1 MSIGLRTLALA
12 LSLTASGVYAQE
24 RPDDLTGLST
34 GFDRPAALDAWRE
47 HEPDGFTPKWAAP
60 RVEGGKLVLRPVS
73 SGWFED
79 NQAGHLYRPVTGDF
93 IVTAALEVRG
103 TTAALPQT
111 EFSLAGIFVRAPHE
125 VAADSWKPGEENWLF
140 LSVGT
145 ASPAGE
151 PQYEIKTT
159 TNSLS
164 TLSILPA
171 ARGPTELRIARHGEL
186 FTLMVRPEGEDWRV
200 LHQYI
205 RPDLPE
211 TLNVGLTAYADYGSV
226 APTYPDY
233 RLYNTKGAPT
243 QNADLIAYVDR
254 IDFRRPV
261 TSRFP
266 IANIDAPASFGADQI
281 ALRKA
286 DLMKD

>member
-1 MSIGLRTLALA
+1 MIIKRRILTLTFALA
-12 LSLTASGVYAQE
+12 AAGIHAQA
-24 RPDDLTGLST
+24 RADDLEAYST
-34 GFDRPAALDAWRE
+34 GFDGSAALDDWRQ
-47 HEPDGFTPKWAAP
+47 HEPVGFTPKWAEP
-60 RVEGGKLVLRPVS
+60 RVEAGKLVLQPVA

-93 IVTAALEVRG
+93 IVTAAMEVRG
-103 TTAALPQT
+103 TAAALPQT

-125 VAADSWKPGEENWLF
+125 VSADSWQPGEENWLF
-140 LSVGT
+140 LSAGT
-145 ASPAGE
+145 ASPAGT

-159 TNSLS
+159 TDSLS

-171 ARGPTELRIARHGEL
+171 TEGPTELRIARHGEL

-200 LHQYI
+200 LDQYI

-233 RLYNTKGAPT
+233 RLYNTQGAPT
-243 QNADLIAYVDR
+243 DEADLVAYVDR

-261 TSRFP
+261 TGRFP
-266 IANIDAPASFGADQI
+266 IANIDAPASFGREQI
-281 ALRKA
+281 ALRRA